1 MELKKTFMDLTG
13 GRTVSRLIF
22 LSALILFLI
31 GIPFSRFLMSL
42 GGVVLA
48 ANWFLEGN
56 FIQKFKIAF
65 QSKVVIACL
74 LLYFVHIIGLISS
87 ENLHYGMQDLWIKVP
102 LFFMPVIFYTSPP
115 LSEKEF
121 KCLLQIYIIGVL
133 ISTFAGFLA
142 YQFGSMEDKREMAL
156 YISYVRLGINVCFA
170 CFVCLFLFFQKDI
183 HRINK
188 TGIAVVLCWFLF
200 FMFYSGSMTAIA
212 LFFIVGLIMIVRQ
225 TIKSKNI
232 FFRYFVPIL
241 FLAIVTSSFLYIYYI
256 AKQYFK
262 PNFLI
267 ETADKYTP
275 DGNPYIHDT
284 LNSYVENGSY
294 VFTYLCDE
302 ELKEAWNKRSC
313 IHFDSIDKSGY
324 SIRATLIRYLNSK
337 GLYKNRQGVEALT
350 KEDITN
356 IENSIANIKY
366 THKINAINRLYV
378 LMWEIGDYYHTGS
391 VKGYS
396 MPQRLDLWE
405 NSVSLIKK
413 HLWTGVGTGDV
424 KDAFAKELELNNSSL
439 AETNMRSHNQYFTFW
454 IAFGII
460 GLIFILFSMIYPT
473 VALHAWKNPLFWAFF
488 FIVMLSMF
496 TEDTL
501 EPQDGVTFF
510 AFFYSFF
517 LFLKPEKEKLKINIS
532 NN

>member
-1 MELKKTFMDLTG
+1 MELKKTFMDFTG
-13 GRTVSRLIF
+13 GRTVPRLIF

-42 GGVVLA
+42 GGVVLV

-56 FIQKFKIAF
+56 FIRKFRIAF
-65 QSKVVIACL
+65 QSKVVMACL
-74 LLYFVHIIGLISS
+74 LLYFVHIIWLISS

-102 LFFMPVIFYTSPP
+102 LFFMPIIFFTSSP

-121 KCLLQIYIIGVL
+121 KWLLQIYIIGVL

-188 TGIAVVLCWFLF
+188 IGIAIALCWFLF
-200 FMFYSGSMTAIA
+200 FMFYSGSMTAIV
-212 LFFIVGLIMIVRQ
+212 LFFVVGLILIIRQ
-225 TIKSKNI
+225 AIKSKNT
-232 FFRYFVPIL
+232 FFRYFVPASFLTIIL
-241 FLAIVTSSFLYIYYI
+241 SSSLYIYCI

-262 PNFLI
+262 ADFSI
-267 ETADKYTP
+267 ETAAKYTP
-275 DGNPYIHDT
+275 DGNPYLHDT

-294 VFTYLCDE
+294 VFTYICDD
-302 ELKEAWNKRSC
+302 ELKEAWNKKSC
-313 IHFDSIDKSGY
+313 INFDSLDKSGY
-324 SIRATLIRYLNSK
+324 PIRVTLIRYLNSK
-337 GLYKNRQGVEALT
+337 GLHKDRQGVEALT
-350 KEDITN
+350 KEDIFN
-356 IENSIANIKY
+356 VENSIANIKY

-396 MPQRLDLWE
+396 MPQRLDLWR

-413 HLWTGVGTGDV
+413 HLWLGVGTGDV
-424 KDAFAKELELNNSSL
+424 KDAFAQELELNNSSL
-439 AETNMRSHNQYFTFW
+439 AGTNMRSHNQYFTFW

-460 GLIFILFSMIYPT
+460 GLILILFSMIYPT
-473 VALHAWKNPLFWAFF
+473 IKMHAWRNPLFWAFF
-488 FIVMLSMF
+488 LIVMISMF

-517 LFLKPEKEKLKINIS
+517 LFLNPGKEEIKTNLSK
-532 NN
+532 